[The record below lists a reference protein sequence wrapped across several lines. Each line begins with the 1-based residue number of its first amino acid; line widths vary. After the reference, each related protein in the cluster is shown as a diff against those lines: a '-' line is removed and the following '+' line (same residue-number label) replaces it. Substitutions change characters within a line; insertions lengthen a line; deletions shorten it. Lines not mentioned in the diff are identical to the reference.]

1 MDIQVYIV
9 DYWMTKMSV
18 KHPLLV
24 IYDPTELYHSLL
36 PIAEEKGIKVIDTTK
51 DSLNT
56 RIEACDF
63 WSKKLGYE
71 SDARM
76 IIYRACKRPSGKNEE
91 ITEPY
96 AAFAKGGV
104 CFPVGPVDEYV
115 NLCKAFLP
123 TKKEEVDELFRQNT
137 STFANINSLLEG
149 ASYPE
154 LENVTKGKSIQEMT
168 VGLLG
173 IRSTENL
180 LWLQEWKRLAE
191 AHYPGLDSSGASL
204 DAIQQKLWQYL
215 LFSEFVLDLPITLP
229 ASLSTVPCAPM
240 EDKEIVFSICRKIRN
255 SMDLR
260 EQYIQYA
267 NKVMDSLHLEDAF
280 KNAKNLGNIVT
291 FSFENSVEYESYIEE
306 ITSAHYPEAAI
317 ILKKNKNDVWYQS
330 SKNVEA
336 FWNLAEQVSEL
347 FDCIGKGIKGCGK
360 FAGIVDWYV
369 THGYKADLAFRKFHT
384 ILQQLDYVTPQIK
397 QLTTIVNDNYR
408 DFTERCI
415 KDYQQFVR
423 ADGLNSNPGIQKN
436 INGFKQI
443 QADLDAGKKVVMV
456 MADAF
461 RYEMGED
468 FAANLSASYEVEC
481 KPSFAFI
488 PTVTRFGMAALL
500 PKADQLMELKTV
512 DGKLVPMFG
521 EEVIVNPDDRVNY
534 IKKNVSCKVYES
546 QIDQFDTLDVPA
558 DARLLVIRS
567 FAIDQAGENN
577 NAKGFQLMA
586 AEVKSFAR
594 LLEECRSLKFDVV
607 YFFAD
612 HGYMMQSS
620 YVAGSNMPLPSGTP
634 VLTERRCVGGNIND
648 SATTLSFTPAQMG
661 IKSDVYKFGF
671 AQYFGVFKAKCV
683 YFHEG
688 LSLQENIVPIVKV
701 KLSKDVEQ
709 VKFDIKLTY
718 KGQNEGTV
726 YIQRPLIEININF
739 EDLFGSDVHVKM
751 DVKDIAGN
759 EVGSVVESGFYN
771 AVTKV
776 ISIPQNSMKVKQA
789 IELNDGFSGDFVVSV
804 LDAETNATLNKI
816 KLTAEI
822 D

>member
-1 MDIQVYIV
+1 
-9 DYWMTKMSV
+9 MTKMSA
-18 KHPLLV
+18 KHPILV
-24 IYDPTELYHSLL
+24 IYDPTELYRPLL

-51 DSLNT
+51 DPLNT

-63 WSKKLGYE
+63 WSRKLGYE

-76 IIYRACKRPSGKNEE
+76 IVYRNCRRPAGKNEE

-96 AAFAKGGV
+96 ACFAKGGV
-104 CFPVGPVDEYV
+104 CFPVGPIDEYV

-123 TKKEEVDELFRQNT
+123 TKKEEVDELFKQNT
-137 STFANINSLLEG
+137 ATFNNINSLLEG
-149 ASYPE
+149 AAYPE
-154 LENVTKGKSIQEMT
+154 LENLTKGKSIQEMT

-173 IRSTENL
+173 VRSTENL

-191 AHYPGLDSSGASL
+191 AHYPGLDNSGASL
-204 DAIQQKLWQYL
+204 DAIQQKLWEYL
-215 LFSEFVLDLPITLP
+215 LFSEFVLDLPISLP
-229 ASLSTVPCAPM
+229 ALLSTVPCAPK
-240 EDKEIVFSICRKIRN
+240 EDEEIVFSICRKIRN

-267 NKVMDSLHLEDAF
+267 NKVMDSLHLEEVF

-291 FSFENSVEYESYIEE
+291 FAFENSIEYEKYIEK
-306 ITSAHYPEAAI
+306 ITSAQYPEAAL

-347 FDCIGKGIKGCGK
+347 FDCIGKGIKGGGK
-360 FAGIVDWYV
+360 FAGIVDCYA
-369 THGYKADLAFRKFHT
+369 TQGFKADLAFRKFHT
-384 ILQQLDYVTPQIK
+384 ILQQLDYVSPQIK

-415 KDYQQFVR
+415 KDYQQFVQ
-423 ADGLNSNPGIQKN
+423 ADGLNSDPGIQKN
-436 INGFKQI
+436 INGFKLI

-468 FAANLSASYEVEC
+468 FAANLSASYEVDC

-521 EEVIVNPDDRVNY
+521 DEAIVNPDDRVNY
-534 IKKNVSCKVYES
+534 IKKNLSCKVYES
-546 QIDQFDTLDVPA
+546 QIDHFDASDVPA

-577 NAKGFQLMA
+577 NVKGFQLMA

-620 YVAGSNMPLPSGTP
+620 YAAGSNMSLPSGTP

-648 SATTLSFTPAQMG
+648 SATTMSFTPAQMG

-688 LSLQENIVPIVKV
+688 LSLQENVVPVVKV
-701 KLSKDVEQ
+701 KLSNDVERA
-709 VKFDIKLTY
+709 KFDISLTY
-718 KGQNEGTV
+718 KGQNEGVV

-739 EDLFGSDVHVKM
+739 DELFGSDVQVKM
-751 DVKDIAGN
+751 DVKDTAGN

-771 AVTKV
+771 DVTKV

-789 IELNDGFSGDFVVSV
+789 IELNDGFRGDFIVTV
-804 LDAETNATLNKI
+804 LNADTNITLDKI
-816 KLTAEI
+816 ILTAEI